1 MKVKSVFKIS
11 HRNINEYT
19 MEIPGILE
27 EEITESS
34 LSIKIRPQ
42 KEIEYGNAVGR
53 GRELLKWLTR
63 L

>member
-19 MEIPGILE
+19 KEIPGIPE
-27 EEITESS
+27 EEIRESS

-42 KEIEYGNAVGR
+42 KKIEYGNAVRR